1 MGGEGSNW
9 VDRCMIKI
17 SIEVE
22 LPSVPNYLRVQGE
35 QTAIPIQRFSEKELR
50 EIGRQWTKALIA
62 KSKCDE
68 GTKEY
73 RH

>member
-1 MGGEGSNW
+1 
-9 VDRCMIKI
+9 MIKI
-17 SIEVE
+17 SIECE

-35 QTAIPIQRFSEKELR
+35 NNTAIPIQRFSEKELK

-73 RH
+73 RS